1 MLNAMFKTA
10 LQHHQ
15 RGEIKKAEE
24 LYRRILHNEPNNADV
39 LHLLGILLA
48 QRGKFTEAQQL
59 IAKAIELQP
68 NSPSFHNSMGNVLKN
83 LGKLNKAIGYYQ
95 KALDLQPN
103 YAVAHNNL
111 GNILLQQGKLKQA
124 SKHYQQAIQIQ
135 PNYADAHY
143 NLAVISLKQNDIA
156 EAMKHLDKTLQL
168 QPDHTEAHNQMAQL
182 FHQQGDLEKAIYH
195 YKECLKLD
203 PFNAT
208 LFHNLGAIFLERGE
222 PTAALK
228 YFLRLLQIAPDFDTY
243 YNLGVIYMYL
253 GRADDAI
260 QYFQEALKKDPN
272 HFASHS
278 NLGSIYLKAGDYKNA
293 IHHYRQALK
302 LQPNNKEIAY
312 ILNAIDQKKVPK
324 AAPKEYIQS
333 LFDQY
338 AAYFDKH
345 LIEVLHYK
353 VPELLY
359 ESIEQVTEIKG
370 HSWDILDLGCGTG
383 LCGEKFRPLAKKLI
397 GIDLSE
403 KMVDVAREKN
413 IYDELHVSDVHHE
426 LQKQHN
432 LDLIIAGDTFVYIG
446 DLAKTFS
453 DCKNALKKSGLLAFT
468 IEKTSQYP
476 YELQKSARFAHSK
489 KYIEELAKLNNF
501 KILRCDN
508 IVLRK
513 QRNKSVEGYLYVL
526 QRGNIVLSKGYFCC

>member
-1 MLNAMFKTA
+1 MFKTA

-15 RGEIKKAEE
+15 KGEIQKAEE
-24 LYRRILHNEPNNADV
+24 LYRRILRNEPDNADV

-48 QRGKFTEAQQL
+48 QRGKFSEAQKL

-68 NSPSFHNSMGNVLKN
+68 NSPSFHNSMGNTLKN
-83 LGKLNKAIGYYQ
+83 LGKLDKAIDYYQ
-95 KALDLQPN
+95 KALDLQSN

-111 GNILLQQGKLKQA
+111 GNVLLQQGKLKQA
-124 SKHYQQAIQIQ
+124 SKHYRQAIQIQ

-143 NLAVISLKQNDIA
+143 NLAIILLKQNNVA

-168 QPDHTEAHNQMAQL
+168 QPDHTETHNQKAQL
-182 FHQQGDLEKAIYH
+182 LHQQGDLDKAIYH

-203 PFNAT
+203 PCNAAV
-208 LFHNLGAIFLERGE
+208 FHNLGAIFLEQGE
-222 PTAALK
+222 PAAALK

-253 GRADDAI
+253 GRPNDAI

-272 HFASHS
+272 HFASHN
-278 NLGSIYLKAGDYKNA
+278 NLGSIYLKAEDYKNA
-293 IHHYRQALK
+293 AWHYRQALK
-302 LQPNNKEIAY
+302 LQPDNKEITY
-312 ILNAIDQKKVPK
+312 ILNAIDQKKIPK
-324 AAPKEYIQS
+324 TAPKEYIQS

-345 LIEVLHYK
+345 LIEILHYK

-359 ESIEQVTEIKG
+359 KSIEQETKIKK
-370 HSWDILDLGCGTG
+370 HSWNILDLGCGTG
-383 LCGEKFRPLAKKLI
+383 LCGEKFRPIAKKLI

-403 KMVDVAREKN
+403 KMIEVAKRKN
-413 IYDELHVSDVHHE
+413 IYDELHVSDIHQA
-426 LQKQHN
+426 LQKQQD

-453 DCKNALKKSGLLAFT
+453 DCKNALRESGLLAFT
-468 IEKTSQYP
+468 IEKTTQYP
-476 YELQKSARFAHSK
+476 YELQKSARFAHGK
-489 KYIEELAKLNNF
+489 KYIEELAKQNNF
-501 KILRCDN
+501 KIQQCNN

-513 QRNKSVEGYLYVL
+513 QRNKSIEGYLYVL
-526 QRGNIVLSKGYFCC
+526 AGVKDQIITSE

>member
-1 MLNAMFKTA
+1 MFKTA

-39 LHLLGILLA
+39 LHLLGILLS
-48 QRGKFTEAQQL
+48 QKGKFTEAQKL

-68 NSPSFHNSMGNVLKN
+68 NSPSFHNSMGNILKN
-83 LGKLNKAIGYYQ
+83 LGKLSKAISYYQ

-111 GNILLQQGKLKQA
+111 GNIFLQQGKLGQA
-124 SKHYQQAIQIQ
+124 GKHYQQAIQIQ

-143 NLAVISLKQNDIA
+143 NLAIILLRQNNVI
-156 EAMKHLDKTLQL
+156 EAVKHLDKTLQL
-168 QPDHTEAHNQMAQL
+168 HPNHTEAHNQMAQL
-182 FHQQGDLEKAIYH
+182 LHQLGDLDTAIYH

-208 LFHNLGAIFLERGE
+208 VFHNLGAIFLEQGE
-222 PTAALK
+222 PAAALK
-228 YFLRLLQIAPDFDTY
+228 YFLRLLQIAPDFNTY

-253 GRADDAI
+253 GRPNDAI

-278 NLGSIYLKAGDYKNA
+278 NLGSIYLKAEDYKNA
-293 IHHYRQALK
+293 AWHYRQALK

-312 ILNAIDQKKVPK
+312 ILNAIDQRKIPK
-324 AAPKEYIQS
+324 MAPKEYIQS

-345 LIEVLHYK
+345 LIEVLHYR

-359 ESIEQVTEIKG
+359 KSVEQETKVEKR
-370 HSWDILDLGCGTG
+370 SWNILDLGCGTG

-397 GIDLSE
+397 GVDLSE
-403 KMVDVAREKN
+403 KMVEMAKQKN
-413 IYDELHVSDVHHE
+413 IYDELHVSDIHQA
-426 LQKQHN
+426 LQKQHD

-468 IEKTSQYP
+468 VEKTSQYP

-489 KYIEELAKLNNF
+489 KYIEELVEQNDF
-501 KILRCDN
+501 KILRCDT

-526 QRGNIVLSKGYFCC
+526 RVG